1 MYNSISPLMA
11 QDEMKLNQGKHL
23 VEGGRARVHI
33 IMGSKSDLAI
43 ALKGVKILEEF
54 EVPYAV
60 TVASAHRTPVLVEE
74 TVKGSNA
81 SVFIAIAGLSAAL
94 PGVVAAHTQM
104 PVVGVPVS
112 GKLNMDAILSI
123 VQMPPG
129 IPVGS
134 VGLDRGDNAALLA
147 VRILATSDSG
157 YLQKLE
163 AYLQRMR
170 EKVIRSGEEVL
181 S

>member
-1 MYNSISPLMA
+1 
-11 QDEMKLNQGKHL
+11 
-23 VEGGRARVHI
+23 
-33 IMGSKSDLAI
+33 MGSKSDLAV
-43 ALKGVKILEEF
+43 AMKGVKILEEF

-60 TVASAHRTPVLVEE
+60 TVASAHRTPDLVEE
-74 TVKGSNA
+74 TVKGSKA

-104 PVVGVPVS
+104 PVIGVPVS
-112 GKLNMDAILSI
+112 GKLNMDALLSI

-129 IPVGS
+129 IPVGG

-147 VRILATSDSG
+147 IRILATSDEEC
-157 YLQKLE
+157 LEKLD